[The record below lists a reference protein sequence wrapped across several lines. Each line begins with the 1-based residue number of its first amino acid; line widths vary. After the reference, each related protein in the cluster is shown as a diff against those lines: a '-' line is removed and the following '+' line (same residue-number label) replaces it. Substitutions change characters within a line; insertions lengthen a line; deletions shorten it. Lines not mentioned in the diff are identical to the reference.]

1 MAYGTSTGVAAF
13 AQMWTVSGVWVDPA
27 AGPPVVTGT
36 NPTLT
41 QVTSWL
47 AEISAMMDLAL
58 SNAGFVVPVTV
69 SAAVAAIT
77 PYIQALV
84 ADLCHAANSSG
95 RFFTERIIERGMSP
109 MIIVQQ
115 NINGWVADNMQ
126 GLMNLGV
133 PYVGT
138 DRPITAFSVPP
149 KRQL

>member
-1 MAYGTSTGVAAF
+1 MAYGTPAGVAAF
-13 AQMWTVSGVWVDPA
+13 AQMWTVGGAWVDPA
-27 AGPPVVTGT
+27 TGPPVVEGT

-41 QVTSWL
+41 QVTAWL
-47 AEISAMMDLAL
+47 VEISAMMDLAL

-69 SAAVAAIT
+69 SAAVGAIT
-77 PYIQALV
+77 PYVQALV

-115 NINGWVADNMQ
+115 NINGWVEDNTQ

-133 PYVGT
+133 PYVGS